1 MKKRIEY
8 DATEIACV
16 AGGSAF
22 LTTVLYLAIYV
33 L

>member
-8 DATEIACV
+8 DVTEIISV

-22 LTTVLYLAIYV
+22 LTGVLYLAIYI

>member
-8 DATEIACV
+8 GVTEVMSV

-22 LTTVLYLAIYV
+22 LTGVLYLAIYV